1 MKNCFLCLAILL
13 ALSVGAADAQ
23 SLIYERGS
31 AGSAPPGDGCEEGE
45 VPDDG
50 TVEAGF
56 GWAEFITYAGFVERF
71 DAAAFPSGLE
81 RVCICFLSGSN
92 DPGDFEQSFQI
103 VVYDDDGPAGAP
115 GTLLASIPAM
125 ATNVPVNPPG
135 AFYDYDLTGQVTSL
149 PSDGNVYIGIE
160 WQPNV
165 EENFAVCIDYDTPPN
180 GGHTMSSTIPEW
192 TPIQEVSPFFDYG
205 SMVIRAVGAREA
217 VVEIPTLGG
226 IGLAL
231 LAALLVV
238 ASLRA
243 LIRRRTSSSR

>member
-1 MKNCFLCLAILL
+1 MEKLL
-13 ALSVGAADAQ
+13 LYLGLSMIALTGIAEAQ
-23 SLIYERGS
+23 PLVFERGS
-31 AGSAPPGDGCEEGE
+31 AGSSPPGDGCEEGE
-45 VPDDG
+45 IPDDG
-50 TVEAGF
+50 TVESGF
-56 GWAEFITYAGFVERF
+56 GWDPFITYAGFVERF
-71 DAAAFPSGLE
+71 DATAFPSGLE
-81 RVCICFLSGSN
+81 RICICLLTGFN
-92 DPGDFEQSFQI
+92 DPGDFEQGFQI
-103 VVYDDDGPAGAP
+103 VVYDDDGTQGAP

-180 GGHTMSSTIPEW
+180 GGYTMSDTFPEW
-192 TPIQEVSPFFDYG
+192 TPIEESSTAFVEYG
-205 SMVIRAVGAREA
+205 ALVIRPVGTSN

-226 IGLAL
+226 IGLSF

-243 LIRRRTSSSR
+243 LIRRRT